1 MTPMVGAWS
10 STGSS
15 NSQSP
20 FVLHHLFASLMCSFH
35 QLGRFGVFFFPEKGR
50 IWKKI
55 CRSSK
60 RNTCCVIDFLSRDN
74 NTCMTFFFLFFKTLE
89 RWKVGL
95 RKKSQKNLQ
104 LISSLSL
111 SSRSP
116 TQTHRETNFPRFLP
130 SLAHHQIKSENHNP
144 TSQRTPFLPS
154 LLQCRPSIHY
164 HCQILSDIRVI
175 NIVVATSQYPW

>member
-15 NSQSP
+15 SSQSP

-35 QLGRFGVFFFPEKGR
+35 QLGRFGVFFFPGKGR

-111 SSRSP
+111 EPISYTDSQRDQLSSI
-116 TQTHRETNFPRFLP
+116 P
-130 SLAHHQIKSENHNP
+130 SLS
-144 TSQRTPFLPS
+144 
-154 LLQCRPSIHY
+154 RPSP
-164 HCQILSDIRVI
+164 
-175 NIVVATSQYPW
+175 N